1 MTLQGTTAQPQRVLA
16 LDTSTERLS
25 LAVGPAGGPAWAEH
39 EGMGGA
45 QASAELIPQVLQL
58 LRQCG
63 LGVADLD
70 AIAFGCG
77 PGAFTGLRTACAVVQ
92 GLAVAGRPGG
102 IPVVPVPTLLV
113 VAEDACHAH
122 PLPPGAT
129 LLATLDARMDELYVA
144 ECTVQADGRP
154 RLNGSAWLCPPES
167 LPTPDTTG
175 VALLAGNALTT
186 YAARLPSA
194 WARRQQVE
202 AWPRATAVLR
212 LVPDLWAQGQVTDA
226 AGAQPL
232 YVRDKVAL
240 TTAER
245 EAQRA
250 NPVKP

>member
-39 EGMGGA
+39 EGVGGA

-63 LGVADLD
+63 LRVTDLD

-102 IPVVPVPTLLV
+102 IPVVPVPTLLA
-113 VAEDACHAH
+113 VADEACHTH

-144 ECTVQADGRP
+144 ECTVQTDGRP
-154 RLNGSAWLCPPES
+154 RLNGPAWLSAPEA
-167 LPTPDTTG
+167 LPTPDDG
-175 VALLAGNALTT
+175 SLALLASNALGT

-194 WARRQQVE
+194 WAQRPQVA

-212 LVPDLWAQGQVTDA
+212 LVPDLWAQGQITDA

-245 EAQRA
+245 EALRA
-250 NPVKP
+250 SPAQP

>member
-1 MTLQGTTAQPQRVLA
+1 MTLQGSTAQPQRVLT

-39 EGMGGA
+39 EGVGGA

-63 LGVADLD
+63 LRVADLD

-102 IPVVPVPTLLV
+102 IPVVPVPTLLA
-113 VAEDACHAH
+113 VADEACHTH

-144 ECTVQADGRP
+144 ECTVQADGHP
-154 RLNGSAWLCPPES
+154 RLNGTAWLCTPEALPP
-167 LPTPDTTG
+167 PDDSG
-175 VALLAGNALTT
+175 LALLASNALGT
-186 YAARLPSA
+186 YAARLPGA
-194 WARRQQVE
+194 WAQRPQVA

-212 LVPDLWAQGQVTDA
+212 LVPGLWMQGQVTDA

-245 EAQRA
+245 EALRA
-250 NPVKP
+250 SPAQP